1 MNKAN
6 SEVLHGLF
14 LRIKSNYDIDNRNGS
29 LDMKKTK
36 STLTILLA
44 IILLVVSSTN
54 AFAATSSSG
63 MGTISAK

>member
-6 SEVLHGLF
+6 FEVLPSLF

-44 IILLVVSSTN
+44 IILLVVSSIT
-54 AFAATSSSG
+54 AFAATPSSG